1 MFLEHYLA
9 EFALQHEGYD
19 EAKLLDILSE
29 TLRKMSLAGRQAAQG
44 LISAPAEVA
53 PLLEKAV
60 NRETQNVKR
69 VSNARDSGGDSRSS
83 LRVSA
88 CICVYLRLNSGLRF
102 TDSTFVATQRLR
114 VEDPDAAA
122 LDPDQT
128 GLSEVMKNPGK
139 MFGREVQAGS
149 EDALARGE

>member
-19 EAKLLDILSE
+19 EAKLLDILSK

-88 CICVYLRLNSGLRF
+88 VKFRFAIHGLNLRG
-102 TDSTFVATQRLR
+102 
-114 VEDPDAAA
+114 DAA
-122 LDPDQT
+122 P
-128 GLSEVMKNPGK
+128 PG
-139 MFGREVQAGS
+139 RGS
-149 EDALARGE
+149 